1 MKENEMDVYFPDYI
15 PNKDIDDDDM
25 LHIKEAVDKLPYLD
39 KKVFLQY
46 TEIQTYTGLAKLYG
60 VSAPTAKRY
69 IERIRQKIYDN
80 L

>member
-1 MKENEMDVYFPDYI
+1 MNDLMPYFPDYE
-15 PNKDIDDDDM
+15 PNRDIDDDEM

-46 TEIQTYTGLAKLYG
+46 TELGTYTALAKLYG
-60 VSAPTAKRY
+60 VSAPTAKMY
-69 IERIRQKIYDN
+69 INRIREKIYDN